1 MFFKN
6 RTDAQ
11 DSRHS
16 YDKCLVFGEP
26 MFVAIISE
34 RYQGGTMDYIAH
46 VRKLDT
52 GDWAEPQSLET
63 HLRET
68 AVLAASFAV
77 DFDAAP
83 WAYALGM
90 SHDTGKGTKDWQDYI
105 RDKSGYDEEASSETA
120 PRKIEHSGPGAK
132 LAEEVWGKGAGRFL
146 AYAIAGHH
154 AGLPDWSGSPASL
167 EFRLQKAKTGSIADP
182 YKAMLSGVCPKTPPW
197 KFSPQ
202 GLDVSLW
209 MRMLF
214 SCLVDADR
222 LNTEAYMD
230 PKKQQK
236 RSTYLSIPELHER
249 FTAYMQEK
257 TKRPVDPGD
266 DPVYQS
272 RQQVLADCRAAAE
285 AAPGFFS
292 LTVPTGGG
300 KTLSSMAFALG
311 HAEKYGKKRI
321 IYVIPYT
328 SIIEQNAN
336 VFREIFGADEIVEH
350 HANLDEDDSTIRSRL
365 ATENWDA
372 PVIITTN
379 VQFFESL
386 FAAKTSRCRKLHNIA
401 NSVVVLDEAQMI
413 PPEFLEPILETLRL
427 LVAHYRVSFVICTA
441 TQPVFEKQKAF
452 PQFPGLPEGSIRE
465 IIQDVPS
472 LYTALERV
480 RIEFPKE
487 KDSAITWQNL
497 AGELSE
503 YDQVLC
509 IVSDRKSCRE
519 LYAQMPE
526 GTYHLSALMCAQ
538 HRSDA
543 IAEIKDTLHKNESIR
558 VISTQLVEAG
568 VDIDFPVVYRAMA
581 GLDSIAQSAGRCN
594 REGKLNAQGEL
605 GKVVIFNGPRKAP
618 AGFLRKA
625 GETAAGMLPALDKPL
640 DQGVFARYFSKLYW
654 KLNSLDTKD
663 IMGLL
668 KPDPPHLGIQFRS
681 AAEAFQ
687 IIDDKNQRTLVVRYG
702 EGEEL
707 ITWLKNAVTS
717 GKGFETKLLRK
728 LQRYTISIYADQFL
742 ALENRGS
749 LEKIVPGVFALNNAV
764 EYDKRVGLLIDEMP
778 NDPVDFICC

>member
-1 MFFKN
+1 
-6 RTDAQ
+6 
-11 DSRHS
+11 
-16 YDKCLVFGEP
+16 
-26 MFVAIISE
+26 
-34 RYQGGTMDYIAH
+34 MDHIAH
-46 VRKLDT
+46 ARKLDN
-52 GDWAEPQSLET
+52 GNWAEPQSLET

-68 AVLAASFAV
+68 AVLAAQYAA
-77 DFDAAP
+77 DFDSAQ
-83 WAYALGM
+83 WAYSLGL
-90 SHDTGKGTKDWQDYI
+90 SHDTGKGTDEWQQYI

-120 PRKIEHSGPGAK
+120 PRKVEHSGLGAK
-132 LAEEVWGKGAGRFL
+132 FAEEVWGKGAGRFL
-146 AYAIAGHH
+146 AYSIAGHH
-154 AGLPDWSGSPASL
+154 AGLPDWSGSVASL
-167 EFRLQKAKTGSIADP
+167 EFRLQKANTKAIADQ
-182 YKAMLSGVCPKTPPW
+182 YKELLSGVCPKTPPW
-197 KFSPQ
+197 KLSPH

-209 MRMLF
+209 IRMLF
-214 SCLVDADR
+214 SCLIDADR
-222 LNTEAYMD
+222 LNTEGYME
-230 PKKQQK
+230 PEKQQK
-236 RSTYLSIPELHER
+236 RSAYLPITELHKR

-257 TKRPVDPGD
+257 TKKPLETANTQ
-266 DPVYQS
+266 VYQS
-272 RQQVLADCRAAAE
+272 RQQVLADCRTAAE

-300 KTLSSMAFALG
+300 KTLSSMAFSLS

-321 IYVIPYT
+321 IYVIPYS
-328 SIIEQNAN
+328 SIIEQNAD

-350 HANLDEDDSTIRSRL
+350 HTNLDEKDVTLRSRL

-413 PPEFLEPILETLRL
+413 PPEFLEPILETMRL
-427 LVAHYRVSFVICTA
+427 LVAHYQVSFVICTA

-465 IIQDVPS
+465 IIQDVPR

-480 RIEFPKE
+480 KIEFPKE
-487 KDSAITWQNL
+487 KDNVVTWQDL
-497 AGELSE
+497 ASELSA

-519 LYAQMPE
+519 LYAQMPK

-538 HRSDA
+538 HRSDT
-543 IAEIKDTLHKNESIR
+543 IAEIKDKLHKNESIR

-581 GLDSIAQSAGRCN
+581 GLDSIVQSAGRCN
-594 REGKLNAQGEL
+594 REGKLNAKGTL

-618 AGFLRKA
+618 VDILRKA
-625 GETAAGMLPALDKPL
+625 SETTARMAPSLDKPL
-640 DQGVFARYFSKLYW
+640 DQGVFTRYFSEFYW
-654 KLNSLDTKD
+654 KLNSLDTKH

-668 KPDPPHLGIQFRS
+668 KPDPPSLGQFRS

-687 IIDDKNQRTLVVRYG
+687 IIDDKRQRTILVPYG
-702 EGEEL
+702 KGAEL
-707 ITWLKNAVTS
+707 IALLHYAGIS
-717 GKGFETKLLRK
+717 GKGFEAKLLRK
-728 LQRYTISIYADQFL
+728 LQRYTISIYADQFF
-742 ALENRGS
+742 ALQNRGS
-749 LEKIVPGVFALNNAV
+749 LEEIVPGVFALHNEV
-764 EYDKRVGLLIDEMP
+764 KYDKQVGLLIDEMP
-778 NDPVDFICC
+778 NDSTDFTC